1 MRDWWCAWG
10 AKDVCPRECTLPPPP
25 PPPQSLDARVFAKDR
40 WGHLVTDLGLRV
52 LAAPPPLPAPAPTT
66 AATSPTGTAHAPPPL
81 VTDATWRSLPPL
93 PCVYAMGDCASVGD
107 RHYAATA
114 QVAEQQGRWLAGRLT
129 RAAQAAAASPSPT
142 PGAAPPLQAALLDDS
157 AAPAGP
163 AGALA
168 RGFEYQ
174 HRASLAFVGGFTGV
188 ADFTTGVAS
197 ANRTPLHGSNITG
210 PAAFTVWRSV
220 YLTQL
225 GSWRNRL
232 QVPVDWT
239 RTLLFGRDTTLF

>member
-1 MRDWWCAWG
+1 M
-10 AKDVCPRECTLPPPP
+10 
-25 PPPQSLDARVFAKDR
+25 
-40 WGHLVTDLGLRV
+40 TDLGLRV
-52 LAAPPPLPAPAPTT
+52 LSAPPPLLTPAPT
-66 AATSPTGTAHAPPPL
+66 AAAASPTGASPALPPL
-81 VTDATWRSLPPL
+81 VTDATWRALQPL

-129 RAAQAAAASPSPT
+129 RAAQAAAAASPSP
-142 PGAAPPLQAALLDDS
+142 GAAAPPLQTAPLDDS

-163 AGALA
+163 EGALA

-232 QVPVDWT
+232 QVPVCFAPPPIGYLSPRPACRCLWT
-239 RTLLFGRDTTLF
+239 GRARCCSGATRRCSSRDTVVEEEPRRHISTSRR